1 MENKYYSMLTQSE
14 RLEVDNILSNGDFQ
28 GVVITA
34 EGKGD
39 NNVVVVRFIDEDNE
53 VGYRLVFPR

>member
-1 MENKYYSMLTQSE
+1 MLTQSE